1 MYVDGHTA
9 ILPEISM
16 LTQRA
21 LATGKVGFSDQ
32 QIDVAHRSQG
42 NTDVHGFGQIRA
54 FILYTVDILTFL
66 KD

>member
-1 MYVDGHTA
+1 MYVDGHTG
-9 ILPEISM
+9 ILPEIPM
-16 LTQRA
+16 LKHA
-21 LATGKVGFSDQ
+21 GKVGFPDQ
-32 QIDVAHRSQG
+32 QIDATHRSQG